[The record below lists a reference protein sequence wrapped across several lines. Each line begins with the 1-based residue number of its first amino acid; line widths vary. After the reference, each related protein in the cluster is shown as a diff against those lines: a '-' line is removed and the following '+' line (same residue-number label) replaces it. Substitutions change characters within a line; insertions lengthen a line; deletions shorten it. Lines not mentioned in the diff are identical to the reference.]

1 MTDTIRQNYEVSSEG
16 AVRHWPVTKSRL
28 VDTTPVVGQPVMLTS
43 LTNGKQLTG
52 TCLSSRTGDNFC
64 IVDFTHSMVYFQE
77 VRNVLTYAG
86 AAESTF
92 GAINEGDR
100 IYYDR
105 SATMPAG
112 VKLSTSPQDSAGLD
126 NTFFGYA
133 VLADDED
140 VYPKGGATA
149 STQEVAVMQVVSGD
163 R

>member
-1 MTDTIRQNYEVSSEG
+1 MTDTIRQNYEGSSEG
-16 AVRHWPVTKSRL
+16 AVRHWVVTKARL

-43 LTNGKQLTG
+43 LTDGKQLTG
-52 TCLSSRTGDNFC
+52 TCLSENGTKC
-64 IVDFTHSMVYFQE
+64 VVDFTHSMCYFQE
-77 VRNVLTYAG
+77 VRNVRTYAG

-112 VKLSTSPQDSAGLD
+112 VKLSTSPLDSAGGE

-133 VLADDED
+133 VLANEDDTF
-140 VYPKGGATA
+140 PKGGATA
-149 STQEVAVMQVVSGD
+149 STQEVMVLQVVGGD

>member
-43 LTNGKQLTG
+43 LTDGKQLTG
-52 TCLSSRTGDNFC
+52 TCLSEDGTKC
-64 IVDFTHSMVYFQE
+64 IVDFTHSMVYNQE
-77 VRNVLTYAG
+77 VRNVRTYAG

-112 VKLSTSPQDSAGLD
+112 VKLSTSPLDAAGGE

-133 VLADDED
+133 VLKNEDDTL
-140 VYPKGGATA
+140 PKGGATA
-149 STQEVAVMQVVSGD
+149 STQEVGVMQIVSGD